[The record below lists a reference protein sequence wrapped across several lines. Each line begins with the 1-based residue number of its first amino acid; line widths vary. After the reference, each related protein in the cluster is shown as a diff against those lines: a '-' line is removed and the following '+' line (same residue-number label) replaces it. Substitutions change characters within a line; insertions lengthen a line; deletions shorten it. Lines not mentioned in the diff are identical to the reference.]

1 MAALTNTKFIDLPKR
16 EQRERDRLTAR
27 LAYLEDKETKR
38 GGNLPSDEAS
48 ELARLRAIQGTGA
61 LEPLS
66 EDDSGERVD
75 ALFVAVRDLFNDKPA
90 LIGGDGQHRLLNFQ
104 TNGEL
109 EVCPRKDPKNFPSI
123 VTVSLV
129 LGILANDEVA
139 PPRVVVKPMMSV
151 KGQAESTKP
160 AKPGG
165 SAGEKG
171 VEEPAES
178 SQLRNQCIQEVNKI
192 RIVSDQSDAAYLKF
206 VDAFYK
212 AIGETSGAFTLA
224 SAVLPILD
232 EEGDPTGKA
241 NEPGEVESKEF
252 ARVVRC
258 LIERGV
264 TTPVP
269 QLRRRVNEC
278 LNKIQQVGEDQP
290 LSDVG
295 ISLPDLNEVGN
306 YQIQEENV
314 RLMGPIICSA
324 MFEELKVFQVL
335 DKLVE
340 QAQNGTLVTSRGKAG
355 EMLYKYWKETPNRM
369 SEGERSN
376 LYALTLGTPGGDSSG
391 MPNRD
396 FNDLWLRFVSS
407 VSSLVRQRTTDQ
419 LLRSTF
425 PAAISQ
431 QQVRKAARDLAL
443 NLSSRGYGMTLYLA
457 LELQSQIKMIIQL
470 LSDKEIMGIY
480 GARDMWQVI
489 DQVATLELAGGA
501 RNTARYRTLAT
512 CGAIITA
519 WLANNV
525 KKYNSSTSR
534 MIIDTD
540 EVLSI
545 DPPTSSDATRTPTD
559 YDLVNACE
567 LWLADTA
574 TSDDQIE
581 QISQN
586 PRESP
591 MMTSRPVQIPA
602 IAREMLDQAGIGV
615 PGFGMGMRRQ

>member
-1 MAALTNTKFIDLPKR
+1 MAALTNIKFIDLPKR
-16 EQRERDRLTAR
+16 EQQERDRLTAR
-27 LAYLEDKETKR
+27 LAYLKDKETKR

-48 ELARLRAIQGTGA
+48 ELARLTAIKDIGA
-61 LEPLS
+61 LNPLS
-66 EDDSGERVD
+66 SDDSYERVD

-90 LIGGDGQHRLLNFQ
+90 LIGGDGRHRLLNF
-104 TNGEL
+104 TVEGEL
-109 EVCPRKDPKNFPSI
+109 NVCPAETKNFPPI
-123 VTVSLV
+123 VTISLV
-129 LGILANDEVA
+129 LGILANDEVI
-139 PPRVVVKPMMSV
+139 PPRVMVVPRIAS
-151 KGQAESTKP
+151 KP
-160 AKPGG
+160 AAHR
-165 SAGEKG
+165 SARAE
-171 VEEPAES
+171 VEAE
-178 SQLRNQCIQEVNKI
+178 QQQKQKCENDVLALQ
-192 RIVSDQSDAAYLKF
+192 IVSDQSDAAYLKF

-212 AIGETSGAFTLA
+212 AIGEVSGAFTLA

-241 NEPGEVESKEF
+241 NEPGKVECKEF

-264 TTPVP
+264 TKPVP

-278 LNKIQQVGEDQP
+278 LNKIQQVGED
-290 LSDVG
+290 SG
-295 ISLPDLNEVGN
+295 ISLPDLNEASN

-470 LSDKEIMGIY
+470 LGDKDIMGIY

-525 KKYNSSTSR
+525 KKYNSPTSR

-545 DPPTSSDATRTPTD
+545 DPATSSDATRTPTD

-615 PGFGMGMRRQ
+615 PGFGLGMGMRRQ

>member
-1 MAALTNTKFIDLPKR
+1 MAKSKKIQFRDLAERENSERLRLERRLSDLTVKAL
-16 EQRERDRLTAR
+16 
-27 LAYLEDKETKR
+27 KR
-38 GGNLPSDEAS
+38 GGTPDNLLLANLPPDEQK
-48 ELARLRAIQGTGA
+48 ELQFLLRLKEEG
-61 LEPLS
+61 LLDPLANNQS
-66 EDDSGERVD
+66 PERVEP
-75 ALFVAVRDLFNDKPA
+75 LFVAVRDLFNEDTP
-90 LIGGDGQHRLLNFQ
+90 LLGGASKFVSNFDYRGRLYVFNKDAAGQWNDATTFDD
-104 TNGEL
+104 
-109 EVCPRKDPKNFPSI
+109 VVKI
-123 VTVSLV
+123 SLV
-129 LGILANDEVA
+129 LGLIMTDEVT
-139 PPRVVVKPMMSV
+139 PPRITWDQRVFAAAAVK
-151 KGQAESTKP
+151 AP
-160 AKPGG
+160 AGAGG
-165 SAGEKG
+165 KAPAGRQYIETRIIADKNDKAYPAF
-171 VEEPAES
+171 VE
-178 SQLRNQCIQEVNKI
+178 
-192 RIVSDQSDAAYLKF
+192 
-206 VDAFYK
+206 AFYR
-212 AIGETSGAFTLA
+212 AIGESKKSESSKLA
-224 SAVLPILD
+224 DAVLSILD
-232 EEGDPTGKA
+232 EEGDPTG
-241 NEPGEVESKEF
+241 NQIIPGKVECREF
-252 ARVVRC
+252 ARVIRC
-258 LIERGV
+258 LVDGGV
-264 TTPVP
+264 KEPVP
-269 QLRRRVNEC
+269 QLHRRINEC
-278 LNKIQQVGEDQP
+278 LNKIQQVGEDQ
-290 LSDVG
+290 LDSG
-295 ISLPDLNEVGN
+295 ISLPDLNEVSN

-419 LLRSTF
+419 LLRSSF

-602 IAREMLDQAGIGV
+602 IAREMLDQAGVGV